1 MWCGGKPG
9 PKTFMSDIKYFDSIS
24 QASKKEVSD
33 ERINLVTNGSGS
45 KSGGVASRRFDG
57 CSRTRPAV
65 THRVGWGVH
74 DFLAGQQFHDF
85 LAGQQFQQFP
95 ARKRQLA
102 GVWPYQHNQYTRV
115 LECWNVD
122 RSCAGM

>member
-1 MWCGGKPG
+1 MKE
-9 PKTFMSDIKYFDSIS
+9 SIWLQMEAGQS
-24 QASKKEVSD
+24 EVGWHHAV
-33 ERINLVTNGSGS
+33 LT
-45 KSGGVASRRFDG
+45 VALMY
-57 CSRTRPAV
+57 TRPAV
-65 THRVGWGVH
+65 THRVGWGV
-74 DFLAGQQFHDF
+74 HDF